1 MEAGSEGKYAG
12 DCQASP
18 GAAVGELSL
27 GQGQLSRPTQSCSQ
41 IEISPEFGSF
51 SGAFLGT
58 FDKNG
63 KVLWHFK
70 KNWELFWSFFG
81 CF

>member
-1 MEAGSEGKYAG
+1 MGLSKEGEEIHDKMVIA
-12 DCQASP
+12 
-18 GAAVGELSL
+18 
-27 GQGQLSRPTQSCSQ
+27 QSCRQ

-63 KVLWHFK
+63 KVL
-70 KNWELFWSFFG
+70 
-81 CF
+81 

>member
-1 MEAGSEGKYAG
+1 MYFYPHFVDKGGG
-12 DCQASP
+12 
-18 GAAVGELSL
+18 
-27 GQGQLSRPTQSCSQ
+27 GQISYQ

-58 FDKNG
+58 FDKNE
-63 KVLWHFK
+63 KVLWYFLK
-70 KNWELFWSFFG
+70 IRELFGSFFG